1 MTRHRHLLAVVAVA
15 MLSSLFC
22 GDLRAAEWRKHWE
35 ALDAK
40 TGIAYQMTEITMLP
54 DESQD
59 IMYVLL
65 EDSISGDRLVVRH
78 TMDYFKHEAVLEV
91 TDDQTKEWIRASVPL
106 PYKSISRREVVAE
119 LKANPAL
126 RQQSVD
132 AITISS
138 NGVDATASESD
149 WLSYKTRE
157 ARSKIRQA
165 ASAHF
170 LERLERLRL
179 VVTPDS
185 PLHHLCASV
194 LRYVLY
200 NERCGTPVVRTAAA
214 PPSCD
219 FDASFKFPCSQ
230 KQKEKIAK
238 ATKENQKLDT
248 Y

>member
-1 MTRHRHLLAVVAVA
+1 MTRRRYLLAMLAVA
-15 MLSSLFC
+15 GTLLF
-22 GDLRAAEWRKHWE
+22 RSETHAAEWRKHWE
-35 ALDAK
+35 ALDPK
-40 TGIAYQMTEITMLP
+40 TGIAYEMTEITMLP

-65 EDSISGDRLVVRH
+65 EDSVSGDRLIIRH
-78 TMDYFKHEAVLEV
+78 TMDYFKHEASMEV
-91 TDDQTKEWIRASVPL
+91 TDVQTKEWFRASIPL

-132 AITISS
+132 SITISC
-138 NGVDATASESD
+138 NGVEATASEAD

-157 ARSKIRQA
+157 LRSNVRRA
-165 ASAHF
+165 ASALF
-170 LERLERLRL
+170 LERLERLRV

-185 PLHHLCASV
+185 PLHHLCTSV

-200 NERCGTPVVRTAAA
+200 NERCATPVVRTTTA
-214 PPSCD
+214 PPNCD
-219 FDASFKFPCSQ
+219 FDGSFKFSCSQ
-230 KQKEKIAK
+230 KQKEKIARALK
-238 ATKENQKLDT
+238 DNQKLDT